1 MYNESPGFRIR
12 IRCHLP
18 GFGSGFS
25 TRIPDTDPN
34 VYRKYS
40 KSCFLGGKTIMN
52 YDCINDPCFINIGVL
67 EVEIELL

>member
-1 MYNESPGFRIR
+1 MS
-12 IRCHLP
+12 LP

-40 KSCFLGGKTIMN
+40 ESCVFGKTIIN
-52 YDCINDPCFINIGVL
+52 YDRINDPCFINIGVL
-67 EVEIELL
+67 EVEKELV